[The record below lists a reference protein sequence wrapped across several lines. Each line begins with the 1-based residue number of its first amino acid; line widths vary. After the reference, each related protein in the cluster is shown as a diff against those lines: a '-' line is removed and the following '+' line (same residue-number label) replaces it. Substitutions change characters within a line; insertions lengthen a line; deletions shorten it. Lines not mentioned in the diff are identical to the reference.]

1 MRILCYNTLSLQ
13 TESYRMYHMK
23 HALRS
28 IGYHLRGLR
37 HAIADF
43 CRATR
48 FPKRVSTGD

>member
-28 IGYHLRGLR
+28 MAYHVRGFGRAIG
-37 HAIADF
+37 DF
-43 CRATR
+43 CRAVR
-48 FPKRVSTGD
+48 FPKRVPMGD